1 MAHFGKLSFC
11 SGGNLQTFI
20 IHILIYT
27 IFLLRVEIRPS
38 SKYTTGHVDEYLS
51 ASVILHG

>member
-11 SGGNLQTFI
+11 RGGNLQTFI
-20 IHILIYT
+20 IHTLIYT
-27 IFLLRVEIRPS
+27 IFLLRVEIRLS